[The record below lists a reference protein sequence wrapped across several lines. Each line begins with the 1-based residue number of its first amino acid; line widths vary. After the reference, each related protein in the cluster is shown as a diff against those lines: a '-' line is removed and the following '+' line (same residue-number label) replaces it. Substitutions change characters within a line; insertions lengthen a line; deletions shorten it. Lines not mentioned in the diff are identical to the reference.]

1 MQHINKIIIIIFVL
15 LSPLFSQVRLSFD
28 HEDFSN
34 ISIGYDKVLHKQ
46 DNIKLGIGV
55 EYMVPRISTNFSDN
69 EFSFNSIYT
78 FMRFA
83 YEKKWSSY
91 LRVGINNFDSIS
103 ENLDGMMIG
112 FGASYKLNDNWY
124 INSGYHLYSADN
136 YNYSSVV
143 YSVSRYFKASDED

>member
-1 MQHINKIIIIIFVL
+1 ML

-34 ISIGYDKVLHKQ
+34 ISLGYDKVLHKQ
-46 DNIKLGIGV
+46 DNIKLGIGA
-55 EYMVPRISTNFSDN
+55 EYMIPRISTNFSDN
-69 EFSFNSIYT
+69 EFSFNSIYM

-91 LRVGINNFDSIS
+91 LRVGINSFESDN
-103 ENLDGMMIG
+103 ENSDGRMIG
-112 FGASYKLNDNWY
+112 FGASYKLSDSWH

-143 YSVSRYFKASDED
+143 YSVSRYFKVSDED